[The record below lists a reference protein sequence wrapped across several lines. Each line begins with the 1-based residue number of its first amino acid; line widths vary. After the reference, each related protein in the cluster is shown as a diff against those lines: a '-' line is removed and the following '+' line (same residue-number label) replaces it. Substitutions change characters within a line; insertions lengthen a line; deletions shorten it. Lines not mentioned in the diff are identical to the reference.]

1 MREPS
6 RDPEAILRRV
16 EWTVLRRLDGV
27 LHGDHRTLFR
37 GTGLDLA
44 DLREY
49 QLHDDVRHIDWN
61 VTARVQTP
69 HVREFH
75 EDREITAW
83 FLLDVSPSVDFG
95 SEAVK
100 KEAVLVDFVAA
111 LARLLSR
118 SGNRVG
124 AILYCAGMELPIPPG
139 AGRTQVLRILSR
151 ILKRERA
158 GSGVRSEAHSG
169 AQSRAQSRAGRA
181 ASAGP
186 PPGMTDLGAF
196 LRGAAPVLRRRSV
209 VFVVSDFVS
218 LPGWGPPLLSL
229 ARRHEVLAVRLFD
242 PMELAIPDLGL
253 VVMEDAETGEQLLVD
268 THDEGFRARFQ
279 AAAREREESVR
290 GTLAQA
296 GVDALELSTDGDL
309 AESIV
314 RFADLR
320 KSRSQF
326 AARGGLP
333 THLET
338 RS

>member
-1 MREPS
+1 MPEPS

-49 QLHDDVRHIDWN
+49 QFHDDVRHIDWN
-61 VTARVQTP
+61 VTARVLTP

-100 KEAVLVDFVAA
+100 KEAVLLDFVAA

-118 SGNRVG
+118 NGNRVG
-124 AILYCAGMELPIPPG
+124 AILYGAGMELPIPPG
-139 AGRTQVLRILSR
+139 AGRTQILRILSR
-151 ILKRERA
+151 ILNRPPT
-158 GSGVRSEAHSG
+158 G
-169 AQSRAQSRAGRA
+169 AD
-181 ASAGP
+181 GP
-186 PPGMTDLGAF
+186 PGVTDLRAF
-196 LRGAAPVLRRRSV
+196 LRGAAPILRRRSV

-218 LPGWGPPLLSL
+218 QPGWGPPLLSL

-279 AAAREREESVR
+279 AAAREREASVR
-290 GTLAQA
+290 STLAKA
-296 GVDALELSTDGDL
+296 GVDALELSTGGDL
-309 AESIV
+309 AEAIV

-320 KSRSQF
+320 RSRGQF

-333 THLET
+333 THLSTHPEET
-338 RS
+338 PPEETHS

>member
-37 GTGLDLA
+37 GAGLDLA

-49 QLHDDVRHIDWN
+49 QLHDDVRHMDWN

-69 HVREFH
+69 HVREFN

-100 KEAVLVDFVAA
+100 KEAVLVDFVSA

-118 SGNRVG
+118 NGNRVG
-124 AILYCAGMELPIPPG
+124 AILYGAGMELPIPPG
-139 AGRTQVLRILSR
+139 AGRTHVLRILSR
-151 ILKRERA
+151 ILHRKRA
-158 GSGVRSEAHSG
+158 GSGGRSGAHSG
-169 AQSRAQSRAGRA
+169 AQSRAGRT

-196 LRGAAPVLRRRSV
+196 LRGAAPILRRRSV

-218 LPGWGPPLLSL
+218 APGWGPPLLSL

-268 THDEGFRARFQ
+268 THDEGFRARFH
-279 AAAREREESVR
+279 AAAREREEAVR
-290 GTLAQA
+290 STLAQA

-326 AARGGLP
+326 AARGSLP